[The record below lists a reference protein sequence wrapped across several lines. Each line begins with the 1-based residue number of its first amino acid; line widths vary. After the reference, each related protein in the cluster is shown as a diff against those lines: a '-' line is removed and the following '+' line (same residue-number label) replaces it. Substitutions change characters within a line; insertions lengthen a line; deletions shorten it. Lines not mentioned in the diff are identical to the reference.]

1 MEQRVELPKEAQAAE
16 QRRSGSWLAWLA
28 VLAVIA
34 SGGYWW
40 WQRSQPTQQPAPS
53 FSRRSAP
60 PAAVGT
66 ATISTGNVD
75 VTLDALGTVTSLAT
89 VTVRT
94 QVTGQL
100 VQIAFKEG
108 QDVKKGDL
116 LAKIDSRS
124 FEASLGQA
132 VGQLARDQ
140 ALLDNAKLDLTRAET
155 TVKTGATTRQAYDT
169 QAALVTQYQGT
180 LASDLA
186 TVQAAKVNLSNT
198 SIVSPVDGRAGLR
211 LVDEGNYVTPGDANG
226 IVVITRLQPISVLFT
241 VPEDQLSAIRRRL
254 GQGATLPVTAFDRT
268 GNAKLGDGQLETFDS
283 AIDPTTGTI
292 KLRATFANE
301 DHALFPNQF
310 VNIRL
315 LVDTHADAIIAP
327 TAAVQRGAPGTFVY
341 VVNADST
348 VSVRT
353 VTLGTMNGEKT
364 QILSGLK
371 ASETVVVDGV
381 DRLRDGMKINA
392 AQPGNDAATPPVA
405 ATPPAPQQGDP
416 AKPDASAH
424 KHGDGKH
431 RRNQTGQSP

>member
-1 MEQRVELPKEAQAAE
+1 M
-16 QRRSGSWLAWLA
+16 
-28 VLAVIA
+28 
-34 SGGYWW
+34 
-40 WQRSQPTQQPAPS
+40 
-53 FSRRSAP
+53 
-60 PAAVGT
+60 
-66 ATISTGNVD
+66 
-75 VTLDALGTVTSLAT
+75 
-89 VTVRT
+89 
-94 QVTGQL
+94 
-100 VQIAFKEG
+100 
-108 QDVKKGDL
+108 
-116 LAKIDSRS
+116 
-124 FEASLGQA
+124 
-132 VGQLARDQ
+132 
-140 ALLDNAKLDLTRAET
+140 
-155 TVKTGATTRQAYDT
+155 
-169 QAALVTQYQGT
+169 TQYQGT

-381 DRLRDGMKINA
+381 DSPRRSKATRPSRMPQHTSTATANTGATRPANRHESVPPVYPAAGRDIAADGRDHAVGHSGVSFPADFRPAPGRLPDHPGPDLLSRR
-392 AQPGNDAATPPVA
+392 QPGRDDLFHHCTA
-405 ATPPAPQQGDP
+405 
-416 AKPDASAH
+416 
-424 KHGDGKH
+424 
-431 RRNQTGQSP
+431 

>member
-1 MEQRVELPKEAQAAE
+1 M
-16 QRRSGSWLAWLA
+16 
-28 VLAVIA
+28 
-34 SGGYWW
+34 
-40 WQRSQPTQQPAPS
+40 
-53 FSRRSAP
+53 
-60 PAAVGT
+60 
-66 ATISTGNVD
+66 
-75 VTLDALGTVTSLAT
+75 
-89 VTVRT
+89 
-94 QVTGQL
+94 
-100 VQIAFKEG
+100 
-108 QDVKKGDL
+108 
-116 LAKIDSRS
+116 
-124 FEASLGQA
+124 
-132 VGQLARDQ
+132 
-140 ALLDNAKLDLTRAET
+140 
-155 TVKTGATTRQAYDT
+155 
-169 QAALVTQYQGT
+169 
-180 LASDLA
+180 
-186 TVQAAKVNLSNT
+186 
-198 SIVSPVDGRAGLR
+198 
-211 LVDEGNYVTPGDANG
+211 
-226 IVVITRLQPISVLFT
+226 
-241 VPEDQLSAIRRRL
+241 
-254 GQGATLPVTAFDRT
+254 
-268 GNAKLGDGQLETFDS
+268 
-283 AIDPTTGTI
+283 
-292 KLRATFANE
+292 RATFANE

>member
-1 MEQRVELPKEAQAAE
+1 MEQRVELPKEAQAVE
-16 QRRSGSWLAWLA
+16 QRRSGSWLAWLI
-28 VLAVIA
+28 VLAVVA
-34 SGGYWW
+34 AGGYWW
-40 WQRSQPTQQPAPS
+40 WHRSQPAQQPAPS

-66 ATISTGNVD
+66 ASISTGNVD

-94 QVTGQL
+94 QITGQL

-124 FEASLGQA
+124 YEAALAQAAGQ
-132 VGQLARDQ
+132 QARDQ

-169 QAALVTQYQGT
+169 QVALVAQYQGT
-180 LASDLA
+180 VAADQA
-186 TVQAAKVNLSNT
+186 AVQAAEVNLSNT

-211 LVDEGNYVTPGDANG
+211 QVDEGNYVTPGDTSG
-226 IVVITRLQPISVLFT
+226 IVVITQLQPISVLFT

-254 GQGATLPVTAFDRT
+254 GQGATLPVAAFDRT
-268 GNAKLGDGQLETFDS
+268 GNTKLGDGQLETFDS

-292 KLRATFANE
+292 KLRATFAND

-315 LVDTHADAIIAP
+315 LVDTHADTVIAP

-353 VTLGTMNGEKT
+353 VTLGTMNGEQV

-371 ASETVVVDGV
+371 AGETVVVDGV
-381 DRLRDGMKINA
+381 DRLRDGMKINP
-392 AQPGNDAATPPVA
+392 AQPGGNAAAPPG
-405 ATPPAPQQGDP
+405 ATSAPAPQQGDP
-416 AKPDASAH
+416 AKPDAPAH

-431 RRNQTGQSP
+431 RRDQSGQSP